1 MEKQT
6 SREKVKSRK
15 FSPFMS
21 AVLEVCFIIFLFY
34 SNLLMGEF
42 THGGAG
48 YAKGFIWAVCDIFTW
63 MNLTIAIVLAI
74 IAHLVFEFLRKRV

>member
-6 SREKVKSRK
+6 NEIKNRK
-15 FSPFMS
+15 FSPFIR
-21 AVLEVCFIIFLFY
+21 AVLEVCFIVFLFY

-42 THGGAG
+42 THGGEG

-63 MNLTIAIVLAI
+63 TNLIIALAMAI